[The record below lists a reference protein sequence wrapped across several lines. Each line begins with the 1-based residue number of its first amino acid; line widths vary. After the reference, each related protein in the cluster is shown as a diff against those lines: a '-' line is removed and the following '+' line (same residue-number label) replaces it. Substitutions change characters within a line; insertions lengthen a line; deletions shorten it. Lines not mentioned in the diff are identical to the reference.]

1 MGGMAT
7 LTKQKP
13 FARLDTHSTPTSR
26 TGAPSGSSWKYV
38 PLGLGGLAAGGS
50 VEAEELELER
60 ADPGL
65 THLLLT
71 TRNAAKGKIET
82 VIYPENASTLLGLAF
97 GSAGALPSY
106 FTVEQYLNADLGASF
121 DAGTDTGRILSGCLA
136 DGFSFSVDRKQL
148 GSLRLSLDV
157 YVNADASTEAAAPTP
172 SWPAQDPYTGK
183 RVLVDLDLAN
193 NSQTLNGWTGDY
205 TSLRSMSINFQNGIE
220 TDLHRADESS
230 DALDGTWTQAYPG
243 TPRASIQFKLV
254 ADAAEHLD
262 LLRLNAG
269 LRKMAFRI
277 AAYGANPSGNT
288 TSTASLTAGSNVVV
302 EVAASTG
309 FAVDDYV
316 LLWQPTANKFAV
328 GKVTV
333 IQAGPARLTIDTLDV
348 TMNGGSETIKV
359 RNTAFELKASDA
371 RIRSATPPTLEGNV
385 YVVDVTA
392 EAIVGPSNS
401 AAITLKAYD
410 DDNT

>member
-13 FARLDTHSTPTSR
+13 FARLGINSTPTLR
-26 TGAPSGSSWKYV
+26 TGSPSTWSYV
-38 PLGLGGLAAGGS
+38 PVALGGLALGGT

-71 TRNAAKGKIET
+71 TRNAGKGKIET
-82 VIYPENASTLLGLAF
+82 VIYPENASTLLNLAI
-97 GSAGALPSY
+97 GTSGALPSY

-136 DGFSFSVDRKQL
+136 DGFSFSFDRKQL
-148 GSLRLSLDV
+148 GSLRLSLDA
-157 YVNADASTEAAAPTP
+157 YVNADASTEDAAPTP
-172 SWPAQDPYTGK
+172 TWPAQDPYTGK
-183 RVLVDLDLAN
+183 RVLCDLDIAN

-205 TSLRSMSINFQNGIE
+205 TSLRSLSINFQNGIE

-277 AAYGANPSGNT
+277 AGYGAAPSGST
-288 TSTASLTAGSNVVV
+288 TCTTTITAGSSVTVA
-302 EVAASTG
+302 VAATTG

-328 GKVTV
+328 AKVTTV
-333 IQAGPARLTIDTLDV
+333 NSGVSLVVDTLDV
-348 TMNGGSETIKV
+348 TMVGGTETIKV
-359 RNTAFELKASDA
+359 RNTAFEIKCADA
-371 RIRSATPPTLEGNV
+371 RIRTATPPTLEGNV

-392 EAIVGPSNS
+392 EAIVGPSATS
-401 AAITLKAYD
+401 AIAIKAYN
-410 DDNT
+410 DNNT

>member
-13 FARLDTHSTPTSR
+13 FARLGINSTPTAR
-26 TGAPSGSSWKYV
+26 TGSPSSWKYV

-82 VIYPENASTLLGLAF
+82 VIYPENASTLLGLAL

-121 DAGTDTGRILSGCLA
+121 DAGTDTGRILSGMLA

-157 YVNADASTEAAAPTP
+157 FVNADASTESAAPSPT
-172 SWPAQDPYTGK
+172 WPAQDPYTGK
-183 RVLVDLDLAN
+183 RVLVDLDIAN
-193 NSQTLNGWTGDY
+193 NSQALTGWTGDY
-205 TSLRSMSINFQNGIE
+205 ASLRSMSINPQNGIE

-288 TSTASLTAGSNVVV
+288 TCTTTITAGSSVTVA
-302 EVAASTG
+302 VAATTG

-328 GKVTV
+328 AKVTTV
-333 IQAGPARLTIDTLDV
+333 NSGVSLVVDTLDV
-348 TMNGGSETIKV
+348 TMVGGTETIKV
-359 RNTAFELKASDA
+359 RNTAFELKVSDA

>member
-1 MGGMAT
+1 MAT

-13 FARLDTHSTPTSR
+13 YTRIGVNSTPTSR
-26 TGAPSGSSWKYV
+26 TGSPSSWIYV
-38 PLGLGGLAAGGS
+38 PLDLGGLALGGT

-71 TRNAAKGKIET
+71 TRNGGKGK
-82 VIYPENASTLLGLAF
+82 VGFPLYPENISTLLNMAI

-106 FTVEQYLNADLGASF
+106 HTIEQYLNADLGASF
-121 DAGTDTGRILSGCLA
+121 DAGTDTGKILSGVLG
-136 DGFSFSVDRKQL
+136 DGFSFSFDRKQL
-148 GSLRLSLDV
+148 GSLRLSLDA
-157 YVNADASTEAAAPTP
+157 YVNADASTEAAAPDP
-172 SWPAQDPYTGK
+172 AGLWPAQDPYTGK
-183 RVLVDLDLAN
+183 RVMVDLDLAN

-205 TSLRSMSINFQNGIE
+205 TSMRSMSVNFQNGIE
-220 TDLHRADESS
+220 VDLHRADESS

-243 TPRASIQFKLV
+243 TPRAALQFKLI
-254 ADAAEHLD
+254 ADSAKHLD
-262 LLRLNAG
+262 LLRLNSG
-269 LRKMAFRI
+269 LRKCAFRV
-277 AAYGANPSGNT
+277 AGYGANPSGNT
-288 TSTASLTAGSNVVV
+288 TCAASLTAGSAVVV

-309 FAVDDYV
+309 FAVNDYV

-348 TMNGGSETIKV
+348 TMDGTSETIKV
-359 RNTAFELKASDA
+359 RNTAWEMKISDA
-371 RIRSATPPTLEGNV
+371 RIRTATQPTLEGNV

-392 EAIVGPSNS
+392 DAIVGPSATS
-401 AAITLKAYD
+401 AVVLKAYN
-410 DDNT
+410 DNNA